1 VLEAAKAA
9 DLTVTRPTRTAIR
22 PSLVGKLV
30 RIPRAAFGLAVL
42 TIVLFCAVFA
52 HWIVPFDPEEMDFDA
67 LLEGVSAVH
76 LLGSDQLY
84 SVHVKT
90 RKLLTSER
98 LLISASTR
106 QPIFGFSR
114 ERSIAWKIHDG
125 GARPGFVTSSRIE
138 GVAP

>member
-52 HWIVPFDPEEMDFDA
+52 HWIV
-67 LLEGVSAVH
+67 
-76 LLGSDQLY
+76 
-84 SVHVKT
+84 
-90 RKLLTSER
+90 
-98 LLISASTR
+98 
-106 QPIFGFSR
+106 
-114 ERSIAWKIHDG
+114 RSIPRRWILTPSWRA
-125 GARPGFVTSSRIE
+125 
-138 GVAP
+138 

>member
-76 LLGSDQLY
+76 LLGSDQLVPRH
-84 SVHVKT
+84 SDFDW
-90 RKLLTSER
+90 LQ
-98 LLISASTR
+98 SATPARRS
-106 QPIFGFSR
+106 GF
-114 ERSIAWKIHDG
+114 RSIRQTVKIT
-125 GARPGFVTSSRIE
+125 VTRY
-138 GVAP
+138 